1 MKILFFV
8 NPFETHGIPLNIA
21 KGLVQKLPN
30 MVSALSQKGAQ
41 VDLLTSI
48 NALTFFRDKNQNV
61 INDFDTIFELN
72 TDHINTICNGYPTL
86 GADLVAN
93 PSPDSQTI
101 SSARRVLEEI
111 GCSNSYDIVIVPFS
125 ETALIKELFPRS
137 KTLFFETG
145 VVCHLPFNQFHTFD
159 PYGTF
164 ASGAYFSRLSENDI
178 DENIEEYAPVLES
191 LQKTMRAFSRKFV
204 DEIGGRRA
212 LRRGFKKVVM
222 VPLQISDN
230 PSFSESVPF
239 KSQFG
244 FLEHVLQNTPAEIGV
259 LVTEHP
265 AYPQITAE
273 QHNYLKTTYS
283 NYIYFPKLQKLWS
296 PSSIAL
302 PVIDAVVGVS
312 STVLFHAH
320 ALGIRTFSIGSSSFK
335 ALNCQSTLSEFISD
349 LQSEA
354 KFETPRKRILDMLA
368 RYSLPIDFYQSPKL
382 FSYLQELIGTYST
395 KNPRL
400 PIVAKP
406 SELLE
411 FYSASD
417 FPKTL
422 KKSSSYFVDQWASA
436 PLALS
441 IAEELV
447 ETSHWGSNR
456 GPQTLHIAVVMDHFG
471 IGGTQRV
478 VQRLIQRMPNV
489 HWTILVEKRI
499 DEEFEQLGN
508 CDIVLCERKPSVEA
522 STDNIV
528 RCLQKIHRETPI
540 SLFLN
545 PMHWREAALEAM
557 PAIKSVLQIPIIYWE
572 HNSFYFPYYIGNSN
586 LSRVRQRTVEYADVV
601 VLLGEHDEAN
611 FRSAFPTS
619 NTKVIRNPVPIVNPV
634 NTSPECKEN
643 TVLVVGRFDPQK
655 RMDRCIPI
663 MKSFSRIHDDWKM
676 VIAGDGYQRA
686 DVEAEIRRAGLS
698 AKIELKGYVSDPS
711 DLYAKSK
718 IVAILSDFEGD
729 PLTLME
735 AKAHGAPV
743 VAFELFQNTRMRD
756 GIDGFYAP
764 QEDTEAF
771 VKKLSTLA
779 ENPSLLKQMGSAAR
793 ADYEDQLSETPEDEW
808 NNLFS
813 ELSQC
818 GGKSL
823 ERSPAPVLAKNVATE
838 AVHVLET
845 LERTLRQRLTT
856 ASATNKTSA
865 QGTEKKGQIESSLTE
880 LAALKSQVKRQN
892 AHIEA
897 DGVMLR
903 ERYATIQNMSEMIKE
918 RDERISHLTSQRLSL
933 HAKLISLIGSTF
945 TVFRSK

>member
-21 KGLVQKLPN
+21 KGLKQKLPE
-30 MVSALSQKGAQ
+30 MVSALAQKGAK
-41 VDLLTSI
+41 VDLLTSSPAI
-48 NALTFFRDKNQNV
+48 ALLSDKNEKLVNE
-61 INDFDTIFELN
+61 INRIYELN
-72 TDHINTICNGYPTL
+72 TDHINRICKGYPTL
-86 GADLVAN
+86 GAELIASHS
-93 PSPDSQTI
+93 PSSETI
-101 SSARRVLEEI
+101 SATKKVLEEL
-111 GCSNSYDIVIVPFS
+111 GCSDDYDVVIVPFS
-125 ETALIKELFPRS
+125 ETTFIKELFPRA

-145 VVCHLPFNQFHTFD
+145 VVCHLPFKQFHTFD

-164 ASGAYFSRLSENDI
+164 ASGAYFSQLSENDI
-178 DENIEEYAPVLES
+178 DEHIEEYAPVLEA
-191 LQKTMRAFSRKFV
+191 LQNNIRVFSRRFI

-239 KSQFG
+239 KSQFN
-244 FLEHVLQNTPAEIGV
+244 FLEHVLQNVPEEIGV

-273 QHNYLKTTYS
+273 QHSYLKARYT

-302 PVIDAVVGVS
+302 PVVDAVIGVS

-320 ALGIRTFSIGSSSFK
+320 AMGTRTFSIGRSSFS
-335 ALNCQSTLSEFISD
+335 ALNTQSNLSDFISD
-349 LQSEA
+349 LQKSSE
-354 KFETPRKRILDMLA
+354 FEPPRKRILNMLA
-368 RYSLPIDFYQSPKL
+368 RYSVPIELYQSPRL
-382 FSYLQELIGTYST
+382 FDYLKELVRTRTKKTAILPKIADPAELI
-395 KNPRL
+395 
-400 PIVAKP
+400 
-406 SELLE
+406 EH
-411 FYSASD
+411 YSAPH
-417 FPKTL
+417 FPKSL
-422 KKSSSYFVDQWASA
+422 KKNSAYFIDQWSSA

-441 IAEELV
+441 VVDEEI
-447 ETSHWGSNR
+447 ESFHWFPSDGK
-456 GPQTLHIAVVMDHFG
+456 QTHHIAVFMDHFG

-478 VQRLIQRMPNV
+478 VQRLIQRMPHIN
-489 HWTILVEKRI
+489 WTILVEKRI
-499 DEEFEQLGN
+499 DEEFEQLDN
-508 CDIVLCERKPSVEA
+508 CEIVLCERKPSVEA
-522 STDNIV
+522 STDHIV
-528 RCLQKIHRETPI
+528 RCLQKVHRETPI

-557 PAIKSVLQIPIIYWE
+557 PDIKSALQIPIIYWE
-572 HNSFYFPYYIGNSN
+572 HNSFYFPYYIGNSA
-586 LSRVRQRTVEYADVV
+586 LSAVRQRTVEFADVV

-619 NTKVIRNPVPIVNPV
+619 NTRVIRNPVPIVNPI

-643 TVLVVGRFDPQK
+643 TILVVGRFDPQK

-676 VIAGDGYQRA
+676 VIAGDGYLRA
-686 DVEAEIRRAGLS
+686 DVAESIKRAGLEDRIS
-698 AKIELKGYVSDPS
+698 LKGYVSNPS

-743 VAFELFQNTRMRD
+743 VAFELFQKTRLRD
-756 GIDGFYAP
+756 GIDGFYVP

-771 VKKLSTLA
+771 AKKLSELVN
-779 ENPSLLKQMGSAAR
+779 NPDLLKQMGAAAR
-793 ADYEDQLSETPEDEW
+793 LDYEDQLSETPEQDW
-808 NNLFS
+808 NELFEELVQVGGANL
-813 ELSQC
+813 EL
-818 GGKSL
+818 
-823 ERSPAPVLAKNVATE
+823 SPAPALSKNVATE
-838 AVHVLET
+838 ALHVLGT
-845 LERTLRQRLTT
+845 LERTLRQRLIPTG
-856 ASATNKTSA
+856 AQKQAAEKSSAHTGQNLSPTLDV
-865 QGTEKKGQIESSLTE
+865 TE
-880 LAALKSQVKRQN
+880 LKSQIKRQK

-903 ERYATIQNMSEMIKE
+903 ERYATIQNMSEMIRE
-918 RDERISHLTSQRLSL
+918 RDERISRLKSQRLSL
-933 HAKLISLIGSTF
+933 HAKLIALVGSAF
-945 TVFRSK
+945 SQRKSR